1 MRKAAKLRELFS
13 QKLHDSRVHF
23 RRPLQM
29 HKVAGAGNDNFL
41 KARREVTIHA
51 FESRHTAGPV
61 FRSVKSQRRHR
72 DRCVGD
78 LSLQRGQSRVPVRGV
93 KRVPIIV
100 ERCGQYAGLTKS

>member
-1 MRKAAKLRELFS
+1 MKRAIVAELFS

-29 HKVAGAGNDNFL
+29 NKVAGAGNDNFL

-61 FRSVKSQRRHR
+61 FLSMKSQRRHG

-78 LSLQRGQSRVPVRGV
+78 LLLQGSQSRVPIRGV
-93 KRVPIIV
+93 ERMSIIV
-100 ERCGQYAGLTKS
+100 ERRGYYA